1 MNPSTTEQMQ
11 ILETIKAMRSQE
23 ENHYRYHVTDYLS
36 ELQSNIPTTS
46 LDTDTAP
53 VDASYRY
60 IMGKRCNDIA
70 DLCNYKRETVAIAMN
85 CLDRFMATQ
94 PSYEQQ
100 EIRLDRNLYQLAAM
114 TALYIS
120 VEIHEQ
126 ECMDLEFLVFKL
138 LSHGVH
144 TTAETIEAMEFEMLN
159 AIEWRVNPPTAM
171 SFTRLIINNFD
182 LVVSENHN
190 YLLLSPCEKEQIIDL
205 TRIQIELTVNEYDFS
220 TFNGSSIAYACMLNA
235 FESYL
240 GSDDDDDDGMFL
252 AHIETTIGK
261 ILLVDEEECIHNLQD
276 AIYEL
281 MNDCDDNDN
290 DNSSSIC
297 QELLNKNSS
306 TTRIMTN
313 KDGFSCA
320 DDVITTGGNKNES
333 FHLSPCTVVTSFCEL
348 EYNPYIHL

>member
-11 ILETIKAMRSQE
+11 ILETIESMRTQE

-36 ELQSNIPTTS
+36 ELSNIATTTS
-46 LDTDTAP
+46 LDTAP
-53 VDASYRY
+53 VDASYRSV
-60 IMGKRCNDIA
+60 MGKRCNDIA

-100 EIRLDRNLYQLAAM
+100 EILFDRNLYQLAAM
-114 TALYIS
+114 IALYIS
-120 VEIHEQ
+120 AEIHEQ
-126 ECMDLEFLVFKL
+126 ECMDPQFLLSK
-138 LSHGVH
+138 LSHGGVQH
-144 TTAETIEAMEFEMLN
+144 TTETIEAMEFEMLN

-171 SFTRLIINNFD
+171 SFTRLIINNLD
-182 LVVSENHN
+182 LLVSDNH
-190 YLLLSPCEKEQIIDL
+190 YQLSPCEKEQIIDL

-235 FESYL
+235 FEIYL
-240 GSDDDDDDGMFL
+240 GSGNDDDDDDGMFL

-261 ILLVDEEECIHNLQD
+261 TLLVDEEECIQNLQD

-281 MNDCDDNDN
+281 MNDCDDDN

-297 QELLNKNSS
+297 QELLHKNSS
-306 TTRIMTN
+306 TTAIMTN
-313 KDGFSCA
+313 KDDLSCA
-320 DDVITTGGNKNES
+320 DVITTGGNKNEG
-333 FHLSPCTVVTSFCEL
+333 FHSSPCTVVTSFCEL
-348 EYNPYIHL
+348 ECLPFVQL